1 MPIAPPKTVQTHDDI
16 TEIPEGVELPNSE
29 LSHIEDEEPTEDV
42 DYSDVD
48 LSEAD
53 L

>member
-16 TEIPEGVELPNSE
+16 PEIPEGIEIPNSE
-29 LSHIEDEEPTEDV
+29 LSHGEDEEPTEDV
-42 DYSDVD
+42 DYSDID
-48 LSEAD
+48 ISEVE